1 MTIFFIR
8 YFYHKNEGTLF
19 HIDFKNGE
27 LHPTARQI
35 AKYKGPGP
43 GLGVLETVVRVWVVW
58 VWAGIRLGLG

>member
-1 MTIFFIR
+1 MSTRLPKKKKNMSKKASPSFTIMTIFFIR

-35 AKYKGPGP
+35 
-43 GLGVLETVVRVWVVW
+43 V
-58 VWAGIRLGLG
+58 

>member
-1 MTIFFIR
+1 MTIFLNR

-35 AKYKGPGP
+35 AKYSNG
-43 GLGVLETVVRVWVVW
+43 GLGVHLISFFFRYLVLCFRVK
-58 VWAGIRLGLG
+58 

>member
-27 LHPTARQI
+27 LHPTTLTRQI
-35 AKYKGPGP
+35 AKYSNG
-43 GLGVLETVVRVWVVW
+43 GLGVHLISFFFR
-58 VWAGIRLGLG
+58 